1 MSYCMKCLKEIKE
14 TELKCPNCGAETYY
28 SAKLKCQEK
37 TKLNNKENFYKER
50 SIMPIIGFIL
60 GLVSFIIS
68 FIPIIGLF
76 ALMTAPPGIVVSA
89 IANAR
94 FKYEWRAKRGLLF
107 SILSIIISITL
118 YICVLFIIK
127 LMIGR

>member
-1 MSYCMKCLKEIKE
+1 MSYCMKCLKEVQD
-14 TELKCPNCGAETYY
+14 TDLKCPNCGAETYY
-28 SAKLKCQEK
+28 STKIKAQEK
-37 TKLNNKENFYKER
+37 LKLNNKENIYKER

-94 FKYEWRAKRGLLF
+94 FKFEWRAKRGLLF
-107 SILSIIISITL
+107 SILSIIISISL
-118 YICVLFIIK
+118 YICLLLVSKF
-127 LMIGR
+127 MIGQ

>member
-1 MSYCMKCLKEIKE
+1 MSYCMKCLKEVHD
-14 TELKCPNCGAETYY
+14 TDLKCSNCGAETYY
-28 SAKLKCQEK
+28 STKIKSQEK
-37 TKLNNKENFYKER
+37 LKLNNKENIYKER

-94 FKYEWRAKRGLLF
+94 FKFEWRAKRGLLF
-107 SILSIIISITL
+107 SILSIIIFLIFSS
-118 YICVLFIIK
+118 
-127 LMIGR
+127 

>member
-1 MSYCMKCLKEIKE
+1 MSYCMKCLKEVQD
-14 TELKCPNCGAETYY
+14 TDLKCPNCGAETYY
-28 SAKLKCQEK
+28 SAKIKSQEK
-37 TKLNNKENFYKER
+37 LKLNNKGNIYKER

-94 FKYEWRAKRGLLF
+94 FKFEWRAKKGLLF
-107 SILSIIISITL
+107 SILSIIISISL
-118 YICVLFIIK
+118 YICLLVVSKF
-127 LMIGR
+127 MIGQ